1 MSNNVR
7 EGVISMMPIL
17 AVLLGSLEVLLVTW
31 LVLVISHGGGLW
43 FIAGLVAYFAWSAYV
58 GGTVKSMAMML
69 ASACLLAWVYLNF
82 GIVAAVAA
90 YAGLIVLGELLPFG
104 KSKPDELAD

>member
-1 MSNNVR
+1 MSINAR

-17 AVLLGSLEVLLVTW
+17 AVLLGSLEVTW

-58 GGTVKSMAMML
+58 GGTLKSMAMML
-69 ASACLLAWVYLNF
+69 ASACLLAWVYLSF

-104 KSKPDELAD
+104 KSKPDELAE

>member
-1 MSNNVR
+1 MR
-7 EGVISMMPIL
+7 KGVISMMPIL

-58 GGTVKSMAMML
+58 GGTLKSMAMML
-69 ASACLLAWVYLNF
+69 ASACLLAWVYLSF
-82 GIVAAVAA
+82 GILAAVAA

-104 KSKPDELAD
+104 KSKPDELAE